1 MFTGLIQ
8 ETGEI
13 VSNERVDGQN
23 RGSHPHHHQSG
34 IDSIGIK
41 NR

>member
-13 VSNERVDGQN
+13 AGIERIA
-23 RGSHPHHHQSG
+23 RPERWLRHAHHHQG
-34 IDSIGIK
+34 RRVFHP
-41 NR
+41 N